1 MGHFALLNSENIVTF
16 VTVSRDEDDNREL
29 EISQQTGDKYR
40 RTSYNTRGGVH
51 YKSDNNTPSEDQT
64 KAFRK
69 NYAGLG
75 YSYDEQRDAFIPP
88 KPYPSWVL
96 DEFSCLWD
104 SPIPYPDITNIPL
117 PYQIYN
123 RYFWN
128 EDIVNWL
135 LQKPFESWELIEDS
149 YYISPTPYPTDGN
162 NYYWNEETLN
172 WELII

>member
-51 YKSDNNTPSEDQT
+51 YTNGIPSEYQT

-69 NYAGLG
+69 NYAGVG
-75 YSYDEQRDAFIPP
+75 YYYDSIRDAFIPP
-88 KPYPSWVL
+88 KPFPSWTL
-96 DEFSCLWD
+96 NEDSCLWD
-104 SPIPYPDITNIPL
+104 SPMPYPN
-117 PYQIYN
+117 
-123 RYFWN
+123 
-128 EDIVNWL
+128 
-135 LQKPFESWELIEDS
+135 
-149 YYISPTPYPTDGN
+149 DGN

>member
-40 RTSYNTRGGVH
+40 RTSYNTRGGIH
-51 YKSDNNTPSEDQT
+51 YQADNNTPSIDQS

-88 KPYPSWVL
+88 KPYPSWLL

-128 EDIVNWL
+128 EEIVNWE
-135 LQKPFESWELIEDS
+135 LQKPFESWQLIEDS